1 MISIFDIFGK
11 EIIHNLKNPRQIDI
25 SSFAKG
31 QYILKIESEEG
42 TINERLLKI

>member
-11 EIIHNLKNPRQIDI
+11 EIIHNLKNPRQIDV

-31 QYILKIESEEG
+31 QYILKIESEDG
-42 TINERLLKI
+42 TINERLFKI